1 MSEWTKGME
10 EMFSSWNEAQKKL
23 MEGWQENL
31 KKMGF
36 PGDTELWE
44 KSLSTWQ
51 ETVEKSIQ
59 AQRDWT
65 SSWIE
70 NLSSMEGL
78 PEPAAKSAE
87 RFREMSD
94 RWLSTQGDLWGN
106 WFEMLNS
113 FDPSALSGNWTEMF
127 KDPLKTWQNA
137 TEKVLENQSKW
148 LKTWLGSE
156 EETAE

>member
-1 MSEWTKGME
+1 MTEWTTQME
-10 EMFSSWNEAQKKL
+10 EMFHSWNEAQNRL
-23 MEGWQENL
+23 MESWRENL

-36 PGDTELWE
+36 PQDTELWE
-44 KSLSTWQ
+44 KSISTWQ

-87 RFREMSD
+87 RFR
-94 RWLSTQGDLWGN
+94 
-106 WFEMLNS
+106 
-113 FDPSALSGNWTEMF
+113 
-127 KDPLKTWQNA
+127 
-137 TEKVLENQSKW
+137 
-148 LKTWLGSE
+148 
-156 EETAE
+156 